1 MHGTVGRSA
10 LSLSLVLAGLLL
22 PAAGRAANP
31 PGDGEVLFGISAPF
45 SGTTREY
52 GRQLKVG
59 FEVAFAL
66 ANDAGGVAGRKL
78 RLVARDD
85 GYDPPRTVA
94 AVKELVENEKV
105 FGLVGVFGSA
115 NSAAVLP
122 YVLERQVP
130 YFAPYSGAGLL
141 RNDPPD
147 RYVFNYRPSYAE
159 EAAAAVRYLVEV
171 RRLRPNQIAVMHQ
184 DDPFGEAGWSG
195 VAKVMRKY
203 KRDPGQVVRVT
214 YPRNTADVDAAV
226 ATIRQNAPRLKA
238 VVMVAVYKPAYR
250 FIEKLRAAGLDL
262 VFTNVSAVSATEL
275 AEQIVPLGP
284 SYTKDVL
291 VTQIVPLP
299 TSRATALLRYQE
311 ALKKYAPA
319 ERPDFVSLEAYLA
332 GSVLVEGL
340 KRAGR
345 KLDAEAFVDA
355 LEGIRNLDL
364 GIGVPLGFGPSE
376 HQASRKVWGTVLE
389 PGGGWKAIDLE

>member
-1 MHGTVGRSA
+1 MHGVTRRSA
-10 LSLSLVLAGLLL
+10 LAVPLLLLALVLPG
-22 PAAGRAANP
+22 AARAANP
-31 PGDGEVLFGISAPF
+31 PGDAEVSFGMSAPF
-45 SGTTREY
+45 SGSAREY

-59 FEVAFAL
+59 FELAFAL

-78 RLVARDD
+78 RLAARDD
-85 GYDPPRTVA
+85 GYEPQRTAA
-94 AVKELVENEKV
+94 AVKELVEADKV

-171 RRLRPNQIAVMHQ
+171 RRLKPSQIAVMHQ
-184 DDPFGEAGWSG
+184 DDPFGEAGWAG

-203 KRDPGQVVRVT
+203 RRDPAQVVRVT

-226 ATIRQNAPRLKA
+226 VGIRQQAPRLKA

-250 FIEKLRAAGLDL
+250 FIEKLRGAGLDL

-284 SYTKDVL
+284 AYTKDVL

-299 TSRATALLRYQE
+299 SSRATALLRYQE
-311 ALKKYAPA
+311 ALRKYAPA

-345 KLDAEAFVDA
+345 NLSAESLVDA
-355 LEGIRNLDL
+355 LEGIKNLDL